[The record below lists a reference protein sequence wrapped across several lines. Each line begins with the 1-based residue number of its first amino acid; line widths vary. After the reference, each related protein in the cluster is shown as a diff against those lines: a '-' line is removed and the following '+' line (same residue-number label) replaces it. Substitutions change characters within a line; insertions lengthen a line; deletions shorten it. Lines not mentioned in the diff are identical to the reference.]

1 MHTATTRRPVLSLM
15 LAWVMVLVASRSAAG
30 GGEEELKAGLD
41 LYNKG
46 DHAGAL
52 LKWRDAAD
60 NGNAIAMR
68 KIGVLYYKGEGVKQ
82 DYIEAMRWYRKATDK
97 GDADAMFN
105 IGILY
110 ANGRGV
116 KQDYIEAMRCYR
128 RAADKGNARAMSNI
142 GFLYTKGRGVKQD
155 YQEAMRWYRK
165 AADTGNARAMS
176 NIGILYANGR
186 GVKQDYIEAMR
197 WYRRA
202 AATDKG
208 DADNMFNIGRL
219 YYNGQGVQRDLKAA
233 LHYFQLGQT
242 SRPDD
247 YTAMRIWLCLTS
259 LGRDKAATERVNAYR
274 SKHKPKGWPGSILG
288 FMSGDVHEAKLLED
302 ARSRKGRRQSER
314 LCEACFYIG
323 SAKLFAE
330 EREAAI
336 SFFRKCID
344 TGVSTFDEYR
354 SAKAE
359 LKRLRDR

>member
-1 MHTATTRRPVLSLM
+1 MHTATTRRPVRSLV
-15 LAWVMVLVASRSAAG
+15 LAWAMVLVASRSAAA

-41 LYNKG
+41 LYNKR

-60 NGNAIAMR
+60 KGNAIAMR

-82 DYIEAMRWYRKATDK
+82 DYIKAMRWYRKATDK

-116 KQDYIEAMRCYR
+116 KQDYIEAMRWYR
-128 RAADKGNARAMSNI
+128 RAAD
-142 GFLYTKGRGVKQD
+142 
-155 YQEAMRWYRK
+155 
-165 AADTGNARAMS
+165 
-176 NIGILYANGR
+176 
-186 GVKQDYIEAMR
+186 
-197 WYRRA
+197 
-202 AATDKG
+202 TDKG

-314 LCEACFYIG
+314 LCEAYFYIG
-323 SAKLFAE
+323 SAKLFAK

-336 SFFRKCID
+336 SFFSKCID
-344 TGVSTFDEYR
+344 TGVSTFDEYT

-359 LKRLRDR
+359 LQRLRDK